1 MSSIDNTHSSLK
13 KDKGDS
19 KKYKK
24 LFSVE
29 DDSRTSENE
38 QNIKM
43 RLKHDKLKNK
53 KEKEK
58 FQEFNEVSEFS
69 DEKKST
75 SSVKKQLKTK
85 KRKDNSDEKEE
96 RKKEERKK
104 EERKKEEKKKEEK
117 KDKKKD
123 EKEKQVKKKEE
134 KEECSED
141 DRKLKERKNKKK
153 ENREEKEDVND
164 HENNEKKEVNDKPR
178 MKKIIENE
186 SSSDKD
192 IVKLKRFK
200 INTKNL
206 IKKKTI
212 YIVNK
217 NLETNISFLSKV
229 LYNINKIDNID
240 NIYSNNVRF
249 IINTDDKK
257 EYKKILLEY
266 PYLFFNT
273 FNFNKSSK
281 SMIDDKLKMIYVIDY
296 DFVKQD
302 DALNHKISK
311 IIERDN
317 DKIQFIFMTTDFNN
331 TGINDETNWKETILF
346 HDLDNLKSIQK
357 LFYRKIVKNCDITTP
372 EINDWEEYKQIL
384 SDNDVKCVVITE
396 NQLRFN

>member
-1 MSSIDNTHSSLK
+1 MSSIDNTQSSLK

-19 KKYKK
+19 KKHKK

-43 RLKHDKLKNK
+43 RLKHNKLKNK

-69 DEKKST
+69 DEKKSA

-85 KRKDNSDEKEE
+85 KRKDNSDDKEEKKREEKKDRKKGEKE
-96 RKKEERKK
+96 KQ
-104 EERKKEEKKKEEK
+104 EKKKEER
-117 KDKKKD
+117 
-123 EKEKQVKKKEE
+123 EKN
-134 KEECSED
+134 ECSED

-153 ENREEKEDVND
+153 ENREEKENVND
-164 HENNEKKEVNDKPR
+164 HENNEKKDVNDKPR
-178 MKKIIENE
+178 MKKNIENE

-372 EINDWEEYKQIL
+372 EINDWDEYKQIL